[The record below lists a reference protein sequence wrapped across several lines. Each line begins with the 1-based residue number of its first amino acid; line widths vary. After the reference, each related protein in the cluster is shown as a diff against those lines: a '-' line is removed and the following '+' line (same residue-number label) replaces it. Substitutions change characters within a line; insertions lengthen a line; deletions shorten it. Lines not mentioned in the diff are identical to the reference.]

1 MSTAR
6 ALVSVEEYLSADYE
20 VDCDYVDGEVLER
33 NMGDRDHAWL
43 QMAIGSYFFSRRKEW
58 NITVLPEIRIRV
70 SPTRFRIPD
79 IAVLLGD
86 TEEKIPTKPPFLCIE
101 ILSPDD
107 RWSRVEGR
115 INDFLKM
122 GVRYVWVIDPESRQ
136 IYMATPQDGLRE
148 IKDGVLRT
156 ENPEFRVP
164 LSELFA

>member
-1 MSTAR
+1 MPAR
-6 ALVSVEEYLSADYE
+6 TLVPVEEYLSADYE

-43 QMAIGSYFFSRRKEW
+43 QAALAAYFFNRRKER

-70 SPTRFRIPD
+70 SPTRYRIPD
-79 IAVLLGD
+79 VAVLLGD
-86 TEEKIPTKPPFLCIE
+86 TEEKILTKPPFLCIE

-107 RWSRVEGR
+107 RWLRVESR

-122 GVRYVWVIDPESRQ
+122 GVGYVWVIDPETRQ
-136 IYMATPQDGLRE
+136 IYVATLEEGLRE

-156 ENPEFRVP
+156 SEPAFEVA
-164 LSELFA
+164 LSDLFA